1 LGDLTLQPYKFGSF
15 SGADTVPHV
24 YGDVWEREKTPRAD
38 RLLIA
43 PSGGHVELLIELSRC
58 LEEPFGILYVL
69 VVDRSGKEEARYQSP
84 WPVERREAEDFL
96 RGFSRFLESDGR
108 HHLWISSVPDR
119 ATLVYDRHNI
129 LYAYGPLEL
138 YEKVLVARGMREGS
152 VRFPVPHTHHYNA
165 ELDEEEDRMMSV
177 WPWKEF
183 PLGEED

>member
-1 LGDLTLQPYKFGSF
+1 M
-15 SGADTVPHV
+15 AA
-24 YGDVWEREKTPRAD
+24 REDPGAD

-58 LEEPFGILYVL
+58 LGEPFGILYVL
-69 VVDRSGKEEARYQSP
+69 VVGRSGGKRRDIRARGR
-84 WPVERREAEDFL
+84 WRREAEDFL

-138 YEKVLVARGMREGS
+138 YEQVLAARGMRQGA
-152 VRFPVPHTHHYNA
+152 VVFPAPHSHHYNA

-183 PLGEED
+183 PLSEQD